1 MNDEDKQMI
10 SNSMEEIRVICEK
23 IEEKFVNQTEVDV
36 DDELYYL
43 STQIA
48 SIKFLLHHWDK
59 VNVDRLFG
67 HEKIISEDGTLVHT
81 SYNGKLYLKI
91 EMVKGMSEFPLKKE
105 DLDIVTTLTNEELI
119 LFYKPKNNNEIEK
132 IEIERPSETN
142 KNFLDEDSSVEIAN
156 ERLAQRLKKI
166 KTEKAIAGDND
177 VIV

>member
-10 SNSMEEIRVICEK
+10 SNSMEEMRVICEK
-23 IEEKFVNQTEVDV
+23 VEEKFENQTVE
-36 DDELYYL
+36 DESYYL

-48 SIKFLLHHWDK
+48 AIKFLLQHWNK
-59 VNVDRLFG
+59 VNIDMLFG
-67 HEKIISEDGTLVHT
+67 HEKIISEEDALVHI
-81 SYNGKLYLKI
+81 SNNEKLYVKV